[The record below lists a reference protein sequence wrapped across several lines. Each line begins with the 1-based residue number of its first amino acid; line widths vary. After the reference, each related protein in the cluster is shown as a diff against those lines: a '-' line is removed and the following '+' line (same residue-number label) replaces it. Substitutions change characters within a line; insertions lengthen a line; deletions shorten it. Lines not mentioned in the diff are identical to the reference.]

1 MPSGNNA
8 PAGDKKYILMTKIN
22 DYEVYLNELGI
33 TSEEESDTI
42 LGFIR
47 ELFAIAI
54 QHFNNER
61 ETVEDCL

>member
-1 MPSGNNA
+1 
-8 PAGDKKYILMTKIN
+8 MTKIN
-22 DYEVYLNELGI
+22 DYEVYFNELGI
-33 TSEEESDTI
+33 TSKEERDTI